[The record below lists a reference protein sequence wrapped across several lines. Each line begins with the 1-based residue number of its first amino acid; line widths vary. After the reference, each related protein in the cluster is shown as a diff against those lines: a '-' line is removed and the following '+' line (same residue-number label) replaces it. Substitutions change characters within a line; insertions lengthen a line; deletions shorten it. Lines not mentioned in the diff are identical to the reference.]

1 MYSDEGFLKKVNS
14 NEPPTR
20 KLFLERTW
28 SRNQLLLN
36 VSHNTVDGTFKFPC
50 TTIGGPMMGSP
61 CSFPFVYPDCKG
73 SHLAADIRNKSKL
86 DCSFVAVSE
95 ILFMW
100 KQSDCYT

>member
-14 NEPPTR
+14 DEPPTR

-50 TTIGGPMMGSP
+50 TTIGGPMIKDNRIG
-61 CSFPFVYPDCKG
+61 
-73 SHLAADIRNKSKL
+73 H
-86 DCSFVAVSE
+86 
-95 ILFMW
+95 
-100 KQSDCYT
+100 

>member
-14 NEPPTR
+14 DEAPTR

-61 CSFPFVYPDCKG
+61 CSFPFVYPDCQE
-73 SHLAADIRNKSKL
+73 SHLT
-86 DCSFVAVSE
+86 AVR
-95 ILFMW
+95 
-100 KQSDCYT
+100 